1 MRNGVGGAADARRCG
16 EYGGGTEPKM
26 ERGRYLDPRPRR
38 SSTERNQRGGRG
50 AGQNRGRMRR
60 GSSGPQSGEVEDGGD
75 DVEGEEQGA
84 RGVLT
89 PPPSSEGAPCHDAR
103 PEKIG
108 CATSRFRRARA
119 RHGQVSQRASTSHVR
134 LRGILVRP
142 LSPTSARHN
151 SVFREPVELPSVQTT
166 AHGPGTSTNTSS
178 ATADHPRWQL
188 RRSNKP
194 RRDVLA
200 SRTPPVSPDESR
212 TVCPSRSIH
221 TLSRRPNISPPQYAP
236 TSSGVDHAPYA
247 LRSRS
252 DMSYGNR
259 AGIRPEWPRP
269 HVRSLYERP
278 T

>member
-1 MRNGVGGAADARRCG
+1 MRNGVGGAGDARRCG

-60 GSSGPQSGEVEDGGD
+60 GSSGPQSGEVEDGGE

-119 RHGQVSQRASTSHVR
+119 RHGQVSQRASMPPRAPPAMGSSSTSPPPRTR
-134 LRGILVRP
+134 LARAGRTPQCPEHSSRP
-142 LSPTSARHN
+142 SKFHKCSSRC
-151 SVFREPVELPSVQTT
+151 REPPRI
-166 AHGPGTSTNTSS
+166 AAS
-178 ATADHPRWQL
+178 AIKRAL
-188 RRSNKP
+188 RRRVGVPNSACLP
-194 RRDVLA
+194 R
-200 SRTPPVSPDESR
+200 
-212 TVCPSRSIH
+212 
-221 TLSRRPNISPPQYAP
+221 
-236 TSSGVDHAPYA
+236 
-247 LRSRS
+247 
-252 DMSYGNR
+252 
-259 AGIRPEWPRP
+259 
-269 HVRSLYERP
+269 
-278 T
+278 